1 MSAVHVCEDGLG
13 NDHAAG
19 IPGGTG
25 AAGDADR
32 KGFNRKGALFQLDV
46 FKLIGNVSLVLV
58 QDLIG
63 GDPRFTFADLSL

>member
-32 KGFNRKGALFQLDV
+32 KGLNREGALFYFDV
-46 FKLIGNVSLVLV
+46 FKLIGDVNIVLI
-58 QDLIG
+58 QDPIA
-63 GDPRFTFADLSL
+63 GDP